1 MTKVE
6 LFESIR
12 KEYFVHEQ
20 SIRSIAGKYKTHRRT
35 VRQAIESAVPPAR
48 KEPQRKPAVL
58 TPEVQGVVNRWL
70 EEDRKAPRKQRH
82 TARRIYLRLVREY
95 AFRGAESTVRRYV
108 ARRKRELALNVKAIV
123 PLSHLAAE
131 EAEVDWYEA
140 YVEFPEGLGKVD
152 VFVMRACFSGR
163 AFHMAL
169 PRATQQAF
177 LEAHVQAFSYFGGV
191 FMIVRYDNL
200 AAAVKR
206 VLRGRRRQETD
217 RFIALR
223 SHYLFES
230 EFCRPGKEG
239 AHEKGGVEQ
248 EVGRFRRNHL
258 VPVPKVADFDEL
270 NGLLLACCRQDESRC
285 LEGHRASICEEW
297 AQERGQLRP
306 LPAKPFETAEV
317 SSHRVDEKSR
327 ARVRTNWYSVPVH
340 LVGMRVEARVDTA
353 RVEFRHAGK
362 LVGYHRR
369 LYDHH
374 EESLKLEDYL
384 ELLWWKPGALGRSRP
399 LRQARQRG
407 EWPACYDELW
417 AKLKERYGQSGGSR
431 QMLEV
436 LLAHRERPHQEVHR
450 AVEAALAYGC
460 YDASAVRVLLRQE
473 GSSMADATPALMRL
487 GDLDRY
493 TRPAGDTRL
502 YDELLGGA
510 SPMKELCR

>member
-12 KEYFVHEQ
+12 NEYFVHER
-20 SIRSIAGKYKTHRRT
+20 SIRSIGRKYKTHRRT

-48 KEPQRKPAVL
+48 KEAERKPAVL
-58 TPEVQGVVNRWL
+58 TPGVQGVVECWL
-70 EEDRKAPRKQRH
+70 EEDRKAPKKQRH
-82 TARRIYLRLVREY
+82 TARRVYRRLVREHG
-95 AFRGAESTVRRYV
+95 FRGAESTVRRYV
-108 ARRKRELALNVKAIV
+108 AKRKRELALKVTAIV

-140 YVEFPEGLGKVD
+140 CVEFPEGQRKVD
-152 VFVMRACFSGR
+152 VFVMRACYSAR
-163 AFHMAL
+163 AFHLAL

-177 LEAHVQAFSYFGGV
+177 LEAHVRAFIYFGGV
-191 FMIVRYDNL
+191 FMILRYDNL
-200 AAAVKR
+200 PAAVKR

-223 SHYLFES
+223 SHYLFQS

-258 VPVPKVADFDEL
+258 VPVPKVADFQEL
-270 NGLLLACCRQDESRC
+270 NGLLLARCREDESRC
-285 LEGHRASICEEW
+285 LEGHRASICEQW
-297 AQERGQLRP
+297 AQERVHLRS

-317 SSHRVDEKSR
+317 SSHRVDERSR
-327 ARVRTNWYSVPVH
+327 ARLRTNWYSVPVR
-340 LVGMRVEARVDTA
+340 LVGMRVEARVHTA
-353 RVEFRHAGK
+353 GVEFRHAGK
-362 LVGYHRR
+362 LVACHRR
-369 LYDHH
+369 LYGQH
-374 EESLKLEDYL
+374 EESLKLEHYL
-384 ELLWWKPGALGRSRP
+384 ELLWWKPGALGRSRA
-399 LRQARQRG
+399 LRQARDRG

-436 LLAHRERPHQEVHR
+436 LLAHRERPHEEVHR

-473 GSSMADATPALMRL
+473 GCSIADASPALMKF

-493 TRPAGDTRL
+493 ARPAGDTKL

-510 SPMKELCR
+510 SALKEACR